1 MSVTPGNVV
10 PHTTTGMVDTSE
22 MWDSAIAQYEETTGV
37 RLATLKGVKTVEDI
51 LNEVRLNQRVFLGRR
66 HSGSRSDRVRAV
78 LSQSLKPIGQLL
90 EIATQASKG
99 VSLSG
104 PRKFTQSHPLQS
116 N

>member
-1 MSVTPGNVV
+1 MTVSLGYVV
-10 PHTTTGMVDTSE
+10 PHTTTGMADTLE
-22 MWDSAIAQYEETTGV
+22 MWNTAIAQYEKATGV
-37 RLATLKGVKTVEDI
+37 RLATLKGVNTVEDI
-51 LNEVRLNQRVFLGRR
+51 LNEVQLKQRVFLGRR

-104 PRKFTQSHPLQS
+104 PRRFTQNHTLQS